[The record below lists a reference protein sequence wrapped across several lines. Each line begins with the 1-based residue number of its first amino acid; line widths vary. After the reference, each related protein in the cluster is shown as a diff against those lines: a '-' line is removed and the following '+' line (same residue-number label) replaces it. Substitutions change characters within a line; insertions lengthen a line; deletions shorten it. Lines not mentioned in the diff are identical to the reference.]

1 VATFSDEVLVWTY
14 YFEKPNRKLDGDKLA
29 DWDEAMEDSL
39 GPAIDE
45 ACTKLQIAP
54 TKANRSQLLAL
65 AVVTRG
71 SELSERVMSAAR
83 FYKKNVLSNEIL

>member
-1 VATFSDEVLVWTY
+1 MATFSDDALVWTY

-29 DWDEAMEDSL
+29 DWDEAMEDCF

-45 ACTKLQIAP
+45 ACTKLQIPP
-54 TKANRSQLLAL
+54 TKTNRSQLLAL
-65 AVVTRG
+65 AVVSRG

-83 FYKKNVLSNEIL
+83 FYKNNVLSNEIL